1 MKVTFLGA
9 TRTVT
14 GSNFLVE
21 GAGKKFLVDCGMY
34 QGKATDE
41 LKNEEDF
48 AFDVKS
54 IDFMLLTHAHIDHSG
69 RIPKLYNEGYRNPI
83 YAHKAT
89 CDLCG
94 IMLPDSGHIQEME
107 VEWKNRKRARKGEP
121 ELPPL
126 YTAEDATKCLEV
138 FVPVKYDEI
147 IELDENIHVRYNDAG
162 HMLGSSIIE
171 VWIKEAGK
179 EETLVF
185 SGDIGNN
192 DIPLLSEPTMIED
205 ADYLVMESTYGNRL
219 HMKNE
224 SKAETFLRIVSETI
238 ENGGTVVIPS
248 FAVGRTQEILY
259 ELNKIKEDPHNEH
272 FLEEFEELMKTPVYV
287 DSPLAI
293 SATEIFKENMDLF
306 DEETQEVIKSGDNP
320 LEFPGL
326 KFTKTADESKALNE
340 NDEPS
345 IIISASGMC
354 EVGRIKHHL
363 KHNLWNPKSTIL
375 FVGYQAKGTLGDQI
389 VNGAKKVKIFGEEIA
404 VNARIE
410 YIEGYSGHADQ
421 EWLLNFVYS
430 FINKP
435 KHIFL
440 VHGEP
445 ESQDVLKQKI
455 QETTGIAVTTP
466 EFGETYELN
475 NELANMT
482 NKIEVKTENPERYIR
497 LKVLNRLDTLKD
509 EIADMEEM
517 VRDDLKNENL
527 ENSQIQ
533 KLDERIK
540 ELELQIVR
548 IIDNK

>member
-138 FVPVKYDEI
+138 FKPVKYDEI
-147 IELDENIHVRYNDAG
+147 IDIDQNIHVRFNDAG
-162 HMLGSSIIE
+162 HMLGSAIIE
-171 VWIKEAGK
+171 VWVTENEKTTKA
-179 EETLVF
+179 VF
-185 SGDIGNN
+185 SGDLGNN

-205 ADYLVMESTYGNRL
+205 ADYLVMESTYGDRL
-219 HMKNE
+219 HVGTKD
-224 SKAETFLRIVSETI
+224 KAKVFLDIVSETLD
-238 ENGGTVVIPS
+238 NGGTVVIPS

-259 ELNKIKEDPHNEH
+259 ELNMIKEERSKDPK
-272 FLEEFEELMKTPVYV
+272 FQEEYEKLMRVPVYV

-293 SATEIFKENMDLF
+293 SATEVFKENEDLF
-306 DEETQEVIKSGDNP
+306 DDETKAIMERGDNP

-326 KFTKTADESKALNE
+326 KFTRTADESKALNE
-340 NDEPS
+340 RDEPS

-363 KHNLWNPKSTIL
+363 KHNIWNPKSTIL
-375 FVGYQAKGTLGDQI
+375 FVGYQAPGTLGRTI
-389 VNGAKKVKIFGEEIA
+389 VDGAKTVKIFGEEFS
-404 VNARIE
+404 VRARIE

-430 FINKP
+430 FIKKP

-445 ESQDVLKQKI
+445 KGQMVLKDKIVETANIPVTIPGFGEKYTLDENLKVESNYNQPGKERYLRLEVLDRMETLQEEIEDMKNIIKEDMLSKERNDEDVQKI
-455 QETTGIAVTTP
+455 
-466 EFGETYELN
+466 
-475 NELANMT
+475 NE
-482 NKIEVKTENPERYIR
+482 KIKEIERKI
-497 LKVLNRLDTLKD
+497 VD
-509 EIADMEEM
+509 II
-517 VRDDLKNENL
+517 
-527 ENSQIQ
+527 ENS
-533 KLDERIK
+533 
-540 ELELQIVR
+540 
-548 IIDNK
+548 

>member
-171 VWIKEAGK
+171 VWIKEDGK
-179 EETLVF
+179 EEKIVF

-475 NELANMT
+475 NKLANMT